1 MIEWGEKY
9 FEEKNIE
16 SPKLNIELIVR
27 HVLGFDRLAL
37 YTKYDRPF
45 NQTELDMIR
54 EMVKR
59 RISGEPLQYII
70 GYTEFVDLDIKCDK
84 RALIPRPETE
94 EMVDSIITGY
104 LKNRNSPST
113 ILDIGTGSGCI
124 ALALASEFK
133 SAKVVGIDISQD
145 ALDLAKHNAIRNKI
159 ENIELHK
166 ADILEVAPKGQY
178 DLVVSNPPYIPEKD
192 AETLEPEVIE
202 HEPKMALLK
211 GDGLVFYERIVTLFK
226 DIVSSNGEMWFEF
239 GKDQEPE
246 IARIVSGK
254 GLKVEFFKDMQK
266 IFRYCRIERN
276 TN

>member
-9 FEEKNIE
+9 FQEKNIE

-124 ALALASEFK
+124 ALALASEFND
-133 SAKVVGIDISQD
+133 AKVVAIDISQD

-192 AETLEPEVIE
+192 AETLETEVID
-202 HEPKMALLK
+202 HEPKIALLK
-211 GDGLVFYERIVTLFK
+211 DDGLVFYERIVTLFK
-226 DIVSSNGEMWFEF
+226 DIVSVKGEMWFEF

-246 IARIVSGK
+246 IARIVSQNS
-254 GLKVEFFKDMQK
+254 LKVEFFKDMQK
-266 IFRYCRIERN
+266 IYRYCRIERN
-276 TN
+276 PN